1 MPDSFDVVILGGG
14 PGGYVAAL
22 RAAQLGAKTA
32 IVEKDRLGGTCLVRG
47 CIPTKALL
55 QSSELYSLAKSGAEF
70 GVITGA
76 LSFDWAAAQKRKT
89 AVVDQLV
96 KGVEGLLKAGGIT
109 VYRGAARLGGK
120 GVVSVGG
127 DTIQAKDIVIATGSA
142 VARIP
147 LKGAE
152 HTIDSDQI
160 LELKEM
166 PSRLAVIGGG
176 VVGMEFAAMFAMLG
190 SKVTVFEM
198 LPQVLPM
205 VDADLVNVY
214 AKHLAGLGGTIHTNS
229 KVAEVAK
236 LKGALQVRFSEG
248 GEGGSVDADQVL
260 LAVGRAPYTEGLGAE
275 EAGVKLERGRVVV
288 DEHLRTTA
296 PGVWAIGDVI
306 GGIMLAHVASYEG
319 VCAVENIAGHTQRTP
334 DYHAAPNCIYTDPEI
349 AHVGLGEKEAKEKGL
364 DVKIGK
370 FPFAA
375 SGRALTLGQSEGFVK
390 VVADSSSGRILG
402 AHIIGP
408 RATDL
413 IAEATLAVQ
422 NGLTMEQLDLT
433 IHAHPTLPEALM
445 EAALAAQ
452 GRAIHIANRRTAA
465 SAPPP
470 ALRATS
476 PASGEDESTP
486 SPAVRATSPASGED
500 TAAASVTPPAVR
512 ATSPTSGEDEST
524 PSPAVRATSPHSG
537 EDNVQVVASVKPPKS
552 PPPHIAITAK
562 GLELT
567 KGNRDYLLGLH
578 RQMQFIRRFEERT
591 QEQYTKAKI
600 GGYCHLNIGEEATV
614 VGGILSLKLSD
625 YIFTSYREHGHA
637 IARGIDPKAVM
648 AELFGKE
655 TGTSHGRGGSMH
667 MFDADLRFM
676 GGYGI
681 VGGHL
686 PLAVGGGF
694 AVRYKKAKDVVF
706 CMFGDGATNIGAFHE
721 SLNFAKVFKLPVVW
735 FCINNRYGMGTP
747 VEASSAVAD
756 IYKKACAYDME
767 SIQID
772 GMNLRE
778 VLLKTSEVV
787 EKTRADSEPRF
798 IEALCYR
805 FKGHS
810 VVDPDKYRSLEDKER
825 YRKADPIVAFEHE
838 LEKAKLADE
847 EYFKKVRMEVDA
859 EVQHVIRYADES
871 PDPKTEDL
879 YRFTYAGEWE
889 DRPELRGDPL

>member
-1 MPDSFDVVILGGG
+1 MADSFDVLVIGGG

-22 RAAQLGAKTA
+22 RAAQLGARTA
-32 IVEKDRLGGTCLVRG
+32 VVERDRVGGTCLVRG

-55 QSSELYSLAKSGAEF
+55 QSAELYTLAKAGGQF
-70 GVITGA
+70 GVISDKVGVDWTAA
-76 LSFDWAAAQKRKT
+76 LERK
-89 AVVDQLV
+89 AGVVDRLV

-109 VYRGAARLGGK
+109 LIRGTASLAGK
-120 GVVSVGG
+120 GAVDVSGERL
-127 DTIQAKDIVIATGSA
+127 QAKDIVIATGSA

-152 HTIDSDQI
+152 LTIDSDQI
-160 LELKEM
+160 LELKEI
-166 PSRLAVIGGG
+166 PGRLAIIGGG
-176 VVGMEFAAMFAMLG
+176 VVGMEFAAMFAALG
-190 SKVTVFEM
+190 TKVTVFEM

-205 VDADLVNVY
+205 VDADLVAVY
-214 AKHLAGLGGTIHTNS
+214 AKHLAGLGGDLHTNA
-229 KVAEVAK
+229 KVDHVVK
-236 LKGALQVRFSEG
+236 TSGGLQVRFSSG

-260 LAVGRAPYTEGLGAE
+260 LAVGRVPYTQGLEAE
-275 EAGVKLERGRVVV
+275 KAGVKLDRGRVVV
-288 DEHLRTTA
+288 DEHLHTTA
-296 PGVWAIGDVI
+296 DGIWAIGDVI

-319 VCAVENIAGHTQRTP
+319 VCAVENIVGHGNRIP

-349 AHVGLGEKEAKEKGL
+349 AHVGLGEKEAKEKGI
-364 DVKIGK
+364 DVKVGR
-370 FPFAA
+370 FPFTA
-375 SGRALTLGQSEGFVK
+375 SARALTLGQSEGFVK
-390 VVADSSSGRILG
+390 VVADAGSGRLLG

-422 NGLTMEQLDLT
+422 NGLTLEQIDLT
-433 IHAHPTLPEALM
+433 IHAHPTLPESLM

-452 GRAIHIANRRTAA
+452 GRAIHITNRR
-465 SAPPP
+465 SVGGSPPP
-470 ALRATS
+470 AGALQAAATS
-476 PASGEDESTP
+476 PQGGEG
-486 SPAVRATSPASGED
+486 GEVKVMQ
-500 TAAASVTPPAVR
+500 TANAQNHEQVMVAPVKSKTPPP
-512 ATSPTSGEDEST
+512 PTAIT
-524 PSPAVRATSPHSG
+524 
-537 EDNVQVVASVKPPKS
+537 PKS
-552 PPPHIAITAK
+552 
-562 GLELT
+562 LELT
-567 KGNRDYLLGLH
+567 KQNRDFLLRLH
-578 RQMQFIRRFEERT
+578 REMQLIRRFEERA

-614 VGGILSLKLSD
+614 VGGITPLKPND

-667 MFDADLRFM
+667 MFDSDLRFM

-686 PLAVGGGF
+686 PLAVGGGW
-694 AVRYKKAKDVVF
+694 AIRYKKQKDVVF

-721 SLNFAKVFKLPVVW
+721 SLNMSKVFKLPVVW
-735 FCINNRYGMGTP
+735 FCVNNRYGMGTP
-747 VEASSAVAD
+747 VEDASAVAD

-778 VLLKTSEVV
+778 VMLKTSEII

-798 IEALCYR
+798 IESLCYR

-810 VVDPDKYRSLEDKER
+810 VVDPDKYRSAEDKEKF
-825 YRKADPIVAFEHE
+825 RKADPIVAFEHE
-838 LEKAKLADE
+838 LEKSGLADE
-847 EYFKKVRMEVDA
+847 EHFKKVRQEIDA
-859 EVQHVIRYADES
+859 EVQEIIRFADES
-871 PDPKTEDL
+871 PDPKVEDL
-879 YRFTYAGEWE
+879 YKYVYAGEWE
-889 DRPELRGDPL
+889 NRPELHGDPL

>member
-1 MPDSFDVVILGGG
+1 MAASFDVVILGGG

-32 IVEKDRLGGTCLVRG
+32 VVEKDRLGGTCLVRG

-55 QSSELYSLAKSGAEF
+55 QSSELYSLAKVGAEF
-70 GVITGA
+70 GVIAAKIG
-76 LSFDWAAAQKRKT
+76 FDWAAAQKRKS

-96 KGVEGLLKAGGIT
+96 KGVEGLLKAGGVT
-109 VYRGAARLGGK
+109 VIRGAARLGGE
-120 GVVSVGG
+120 GTVEVAG
-127 DTIQAKDIVIATGSA
+127 DRITAKDIVIATGSA
-142 VARIP
+142 IARIP
-147 LKGAE
+147 LKGVE
-152 HTIDSDQI
+152 HTVDSDQV
-160 LELKEM
+160 LELKAVPE
-166 PSRLAVIGGG
+166 RLAVIGGG
-176 VVGMEFAAMFAMLG
+176 VVGMEFAAMFAALG
-190 SKVTVFEM
+190 SKVTVIEM

-205 VDADLVNVY
+205 VDADLVSVY
-214 AKHLAGLGGTIHTNS
+214 AKHLSGLGGTIHTNS

-236 LKGALQVRFSEG
+236 VKGALQVRFSEG
-248 GEGGSVDADQVL
+248 GEGGAVDADQVL

-288 DEHLRTTA
+288 DAQLRTSA

-319 VCAVENIAGHTQRTP
+319 VCAVENIAGHSNRTP
-334 DYHAAPNCIYTDPEI
+334 DLHAAPNCIYTDPEI
-349 AHVGLGEKEAKEKGL
+349 AHVGLGEKEAKERGL
-364 DVKIGK
+364 DVKVGR

-390 VVADSSSGRILG
+390 VIADARSGRLLG

-422 NGLTMEQLDLT
+422 NGLTLEQLDLT

-452 GRAIHIANRRTAA
+452 GRAIHIANRRAPQAPKIQPSPLRA
-465 SAPPP
+465 SAP
-470 ALRATS
+470 AETS
-476 PASGEDESTP
+476 PAQNREQQMI
-486 SPAVRATSPASGED
+486 AT
-500 TAAASVTPPAVR
+500 V
-512 ATSPTSGEDEST
+512 
-524 PSPAVRATSPHSG
+524 
-537 EDNVQVVASVKPPKS
+537 KS
-552 PPPHIAITAK
+552 PPPPTAITPKA
-562 GLELT
+562 LELT
-567 KGNRDYLLGLH
+567 KENRDYLLGLH
-578 RQMQFIRRFEERT
+578 RKMQLIRRFEERA

-614 VGGILSLKLSD
+614 VGGILPLKPTD

-655 TGTSHGRGGSMH
+655 AGTSHGRGGSMH
-667 MFDADLRFM
+667 MFDAGLRFM

-686 PLAVGGGF
+686 PLAVGGGW
-694 AVRYKKAKDVVF
+694 AVRYNKKKDVVF

-721 SLNFAKVFKLPVVW
+721 SLNFSKVFKLPVVW

-747 VEASSAVAD
+747 VEAASAVKD

-767 SIQID
+767 SIQVD

-778 VLLKTSEVV
+778 VMLRTSEIV

-810 VVDPDKYRSLEDKER
+810 VVDPDKYRSAEDKER
-825 YRKADPIVAFEHE
+825 WRKSDPIVAFEHE
-838 LEKAKLADE
+838 LEKSGLATE
-847 EYFKKVRMEVDA
+847 EYFKTVRQEVDA
-859 EVQHVIRYADES
+859 EVQDSIRFADES
-871 PDPKTEDL
+871 PDPDTADL
-879 YRFTYAGEWE
+879 YKFTYAGEWE

>member
-1 MPDSFDVVILGGG
+1 MADSFDVVILGGG

-55 QSSELYSLAKSGAEF
+55 QSSELYSLAKGGAEF
-70 GVITGA
+70 GLVADSIT
-76 LSFDWAAAQKRKT
+76 FDWAAAQKRKT

-96 KGVEGLLKAGGIT
+96 KGVEGLLKAGGVT
-109 VYRGAARLGGK
+109 TFRGAGRLSGK
-120 GVVSVGG
+120 GTVTVGS
-127 DTIQAKDIVIATGSA
+127 DVIRAKDIVIATGSA
-142 VARIP
+142 ISRIP

-152 HTIDSDQI
+152 YTIDSDQI
-160 LELKEM
+160 LELKDV
-166 PSRLAVIGGG
+166 PKRLAVIGGG
-176 VVGMEFAAMFAMLG
+176 VVGMEFAAMFAALG
-190 SKVTVFEM
+190 SKVTVLEM

-205 VDADLVNVY
+205 VDADLVSVY
-214 AKHLAGLGGTIHTNS
+214 IKHLAGIGGAIHANS
-229 KVAEVAK
+229 KVAEVVKAK
-236 LKGALQVRFSEG
+236 GGLQVRFSEG
-248 GEGGSVDADQVL
+248 GEGGAVDADQVL
-260 LAVGRAPYTEGLGAE
+260 LAVGRSPYTEGLGAE

-288 DEHLRTTA
+288 DAHLRTTA

-319 VCAVENIAGHTQRTP
+319 ICAVENIAGNGNRTP

-349 AHVGLGEKEAKEKGL
+349 AHVGLGEKEARDKGL
-364 DVKIGK
+364 DIKVGK
-370 FPFAA
+370 FPFVA
-375 SGRALTLGQSEGFVK
+375 SGRALTLGQSEGFAK
-390 VVADSSSGRILG
+390 VIADSASGKILG

-413 IAEATLAVQ
+413 IAEATLAIQ
-422 NGLTMEQLDLT
+422 NELTMEQLDLT
-433 IHAHPTLPEALM
+433 IHAHPTLPESLM

-452 GRAIHIANRRTAA
+452 GRAIHIPNKRPAA
-465 SAPPP
+465 PVATPAAAPEP
-470 ALRATS
+470 AVAATS
-476 PASGEDESTP
+476 K
-486 SPAVRATSPASGED
+486 
-500 TAAASVTPPAVR
+500 AAP
-512 ATSPTSGEDEST
+512 
-524 PSPAVRATSPHSG
+524 
-537 EDNVQVVASVKPPKS
+537 VQNREKPMVASVKPPTT
-552 PPPHIAITAK
+552 PPHPKTITPK
-562 GLELT
+562 MLELT
-567 KGNRDYLLGLH
+567 KENRDFLLSLH

-614 VGGILSLKLSD
+614 VGGIVPLKLTD

-655 TGTSHGRGGSMH
+655 AGTSHGRGGSMH

-686 PLAVGGGF
+686 PLATGGGW
-694 AVRYKKAKDVVF
+694 AVRYKKEKDVVF
-706 CMFGDGATNIGAFHE
+706 CMFGEGATNIGAFHE
-721 SLNFAKVFKLPVVW
+721 SLNFSKVFKLPVVW
-735 FCINNRYGMGTP
+735 FCVNNRYGMGTP
-747 VEASSAVAD
+747 VEAASAVAD
-756 IYKKACAYDME
+756 IYKKACAYDIE

-772 GMNLRE
+772 GMNVRE
-778 VLLKTSEVV
+778 VLLKTSEIV

-810 VVDPDKYRSLEDKER
+810 VVDPDKYRSTEDKEKW
-825 YRKADPIVAFEHE
+825 RKADPIVAFEHE

-847 EYFKKVRMEVDA
+847 EYFKKVRMEIDS
-859 EVQHVIRYADES
+859 EVQETIKYADES
-871 PDPKTEDL
+871 PEPKTEDL
-879 YRFTYAGEWE
+879 YKYVYADEWE
-889 DRPELRGDPL
+889 ERPELRGDPL

>member
-1 MPDSFDVVILGGG
+1 MADSFDVVIVGGG

-22 RAAQLGAKTA
+22 RSAQLGARTA
-32 IVEKDRLGGTCLVRG
+32 IIEKDRMGGTCLVRG

-55 QSSELYSLAKSGAEF
+55 QSSELYSLAKGGAEF
-70 GVITGA
+70 GLVTDS
-76 LSFDWAAAQKRKT
+76 LTFDWTVALKRKT

-96 KGVEGLLKAGGIT
+96 KGVEGLLKAGGVT
-109 VYRGAARLGGK
+109 TFRGAGRLGRNGTVK
-120 GVVSVGG
+120 VGNNVI
-127 DTIQAKDIVIATGSA
+127 TAKDIVIATGSA
-142 VARIP
+142 ISRIP

-152 HTIDSDQI
+152 LTIDSDQI
-160 LELKEM
+160 LELKDV
-166 PSRLAVIGGG
+166 PKRLAVIGGG
-176 VVGMEFAAMFAMLG
+176 VVGMEFAAMFAALG
-190 SKVTVFEM
+190 SKVTVLEM

-214 AKHLAGLGGTIHTNS
+214 IKHLAGIGGAVHNNA
-229 KVAEVAK
+229 KVAEVVKAK
-236 LKGALQVRFSEG
+236 GGLQVRFSEG
-248 GEGGSVDADQVL
+248 GEGGAVDADQVL
-260 LAVGRAPYTEGLGAE
+260 LAVGRSPYTEGLGAE
-275 EAGVKLERGRVVV
+275 EAGVKLERGRVVI

-296 PGVWAIGDVI
+296 DGVWAIGDVI

-319 VCAVENIAGHTQRTP
+319 ICAVENIAGHGNRTP
-334 DYHAAPNCIYTDPEI
+334 DYHAAPNCIYTEPEI

-364 DVKIGK
+364 DVKIGR

-390 VVADSSSGRILG
+390 VIADSGSGKILG

-413 IAEATLAVQ
+413 IAEATLAIQ
-422 NGLTMEQLDLT
+422 NKLTMEQLDLT
-433 IHAHPTLPEALM
+433 IHAHPTLPESLM

-452 GRAIHIANRRTAA
+452 GRAIHIPNKRPA
-465 SAPPP
+465 SGPPP
-470 ALRATS
+470 AVPATS
-476 PASGEDESTP
+476 PPSGEETP
-486 SPAVRATSPASGED
+486 APVGTTSRAAP
-500 TAAASVTPPAVR
+500 
-512 ATSPTSGEDEST
+512 
-524 PSPAVRATSPHSG
+524 
-537 EDNVQVVASVKPPKS
+537 VQNREKQMVASVKPPTA
-552 PPPHIAITAK
+552 PPHPTKITPK
-562 GLELT
+562 MLELT
-567 KGNRDYLLGLH
+567 KDNRDFLLKLH

-614 VGGILSLKLSD
+614 VGGILPLQLTD

-667 MFDADLRFM
+667 MFDSDLRFM

-686 PLAVGGGF
+686 PLATGGGW
-694 AVRYKKAKDVVF
+694 AVRYKKEKDVVF

-721 SLNFAKVFKLPVVW
+721 SLNFSKVFKLPVVW

-772 GMNLRE
+772 GMNVRE
-778 VLLKTSEVV
+778 VLLKTSEIV

-810 VVDPDKYRSLEDKER
+810 VVDPDKYRSTEDKEKF
-825 YRKADPIVAFEHE
+825 RKADPIVAFEHE

-847 EYFKKVRMEVDA
+847 EYFKKVRMEVDT
-859 EVQHVIRYADES
+859 EVQDIIKYADES
-871 PDPKTEDL
+871 PEPKVEDL
-879 YRFTYAGEWE
+879 YKFVYADEWE
-889 DRPELRGDPL
+889 ERQELRGDPL

>member
-1 MPDSFDVVILGGG
+1 MADSFDVVILGGG

-32 IVEKDRLGGTCLVRG
+32 IVEKDRIGGTCLVRG

-55 QSSELYSLAKSGAEF
+55 QSSELYSLAKGGADF
-70 GVITGA
+70 GLVTDSIT
-76 LSFDWAAAQKRKT
+76 FDWAVAQKRKT

-96 KGVEGLLKAGGIT
+96 KGVEGLLKAGGVT
-109 VYRGAARLGGK
+109 VYRGAGKLGGK
-120 GVVSVGG
+120 GTVKVAN
-127 DTIQAKDIVIATGSA
+127 TLIQAKDIVIATGSA
-142 VARIP
+142 ISRIP
-147 LKGAE
+147 LKGVE

-160 LELKEM
+160 LELKEI
-166 PSRLAVIGGG
+166 PKRLAVIGGG
-176 VVGMEFAAMFAMLG
+176 VVGMEFAAMFAALG
-190 SKVTVFEM
+190 TKVTVLEM

-214 AKHLAGLGGTIHTNS
+214 AKHIAGLGGAIHTNS
-229 KVAEVAK
+229 KVAEVVKAK
-236 LKGALQVRFSEG
+236 GGLQVRFSEG
-248 GEGGSVDADQVL
+248 GEGGSVDSDQVL
-260 LAVGRAPYTEGLGAE
+260 LAVGRSPYTEGLGAE

-288 DEHLRTTA
+288 DEQLRSTA
-296 PGVWAIGDVI
+296 QGVWAIGDVI

-319 VCAVENIAGHTQRTP
+319 VCAVENIAGGANRTP

-349 AHVGLGEKEAKEKGL
+349 AHVGLGEKEAKEQGL
-364 DVKIGK
+364 DIKVGR
-370 FPFAA
+370 FPFVA
-375 SGRALTLGQSEGFVK
+375 SGRALTLGQSEGFTK
-390 VVADSSSGRILG
+390 VIADASSGKLLG

-413 IAEATLAVQ
+413 IAEAALAIQ

-433 IHAHPTLPEALM
+433 IHAHPTLPESLM

-452 GRAIHIANRRTAA
+452 GRAIHIANRRSATA
-465 SAPPP
+465 
-470 ALRATS
+470 T
-476 PASGEDESTP
+476 
-486 SPAVRATSPASGED
+486 
-500 TAAASVTPPAVR
+500 TAAAVATPTPATT
-512 ATSPTSGEDEST
+512 AAAAP
-524 PSPAVRATSPHSG
+524 
-537 EDNVQVVASVKPPKS
+537 VQNREKQMVASVKPPAA
-552 PPPHIAITAK
+552 PPHPKAITPK
-562 GLELT
+562 MLELT
-567 KGNRDYLLGLH
+567 KDNRDFLLGLH

-614 VGGILSLKLSD
+614 VGGIVPLKLSD

-637 IARGIDPKAVM
+637 IARGIDPKTVM

-686 PLAVGGGF
+686 PLAAGGGW
-694 AVRYKKAKDVVF
+694 AVRYKKEKDVVF

-721 SLNFAKVFKLPVVW
+721 SLNFSKVFKLPVVW
-735 FCINNRYGMGTP
+735 FCVNNRYGMGTP
-747 VEASSAVAD
+747 VEAASAIAD
-756 IYKKACAYDME
+756 IYRKACAYDME
-767 SIQID
+767 SIQLD
-772 GMNLRE
+772 GMNVRD
-778 VLLKTSEVV
+778 VLLKTSQIV
-787 EKTRADSEPRF
+787 EKTRADSQPRF

-810 VVDPDKYRSLEDKER
+810 VVDPDKYRSNEDKEKW
-825 YRKADPIVAFEHE
+825 RKADPIVAFEHE

-859 EVQHVIRYADES
+859 EVQVIVKYADES
-871 PDPKTEDL
+871 PEPKTEDL
-879 YRFTYAGEWE
+879 YKYVYADEWE